1 MQIIFAN
8 GQATGKFAMGSSEP
22 LGSPS
27 DFAESTLNM
36 DSDVGVAVG
45 GTAEQTKTQIA
56 GAGAGAAVAGGG
68 SGSPSEAGNKRKRC
82 MLSEG
87 DIIVLTGMIDAVNN
101 VPSAIRETK
110 VEDSHPELYGDVVF
124 MPCFTDEALMAA
136 YNHLLDNKAQ
146 GSAFVKMNDSHRV
159 LWLRTYLA
167 KHYYM

>member
-8 GQATGKFAMGSSEP
+8 GQATVKFAMGSSEP

-27 DFAESTLNM
+27 DFAGSTLNM

-45 GTAEQTKTQIA
+45 GTAEQTKTQI
-56 GAGAGAAVAGGG
+56 AGAAVAGGG

-87 DIIVLTGMIDAVNN
+87 DIIVLTSMIDAVNN

-110 VEDSHPELYGDVVF
+110 VEDSHPELYGAVVF
-124 MPCFTDEALMAA
+124 MPGFTDEALMAA
-136 YNHLLDNKAQ
+136 YNHLLGNKAQ
-146 GSAFVKMNDSHRV
+146 DSAFVKMNDSYRV